1 MSSKTINDME
11 TIEPPTQGKNKA
23 GGKYNGGYPSIREL
37 INRPS
42 TGDLSGKKLMIVGSR
57 GGASGFAQS
66 SGGASEET
74 KGKSKMNI
82 KKILEKAK
90 TKSKLEET
98 MCNECGVYESKCA
111 CKKMQED
118 TKENFEE
125 MNLHVSP
132 EQHDKSTNTVY
143 HIVHHD
149 DKEIGTIGTNAKEH
163 IAKHGKWGFED
174 IHGYG
179 RRRDEPMLH
188 SKDDAIKALANR
200 HAEHMQKM
208 VKEEIKLNEAG
219 IETADDNN
227 PKYGT
232 DEVSRINYQFDNVFK
247 NSFTNPYLIVN
258 AVSAI
263 LERFSIQMPVID
275 PSGRNEIHVLHIHQ
289 EEGDLFVYI
298 AIERNGRGH
307 YDAFVQL
314 VDKEGLSVL
323 QSHDGAGEFDTGNTG
338 NNGDRF
344 NAGILKT
351 SRRTDDN

>member
-11 TIEPPTQGKNKA
+11 TIEPPTHGKNKA

-37 INRPS
+37 MNRPS

-57 GGASGFAQS
+57 GGAPGFAQS

-74 KGKSKMNI
+74 KGKSKMSI

-90 TKSKLEET
+90 AKSKLEET

-111 CKKMQED
+111 CKKIQED

-125 MNLHVSP
+125 I
-132 EQHDKSTNTVY
+132 E
-143 HIVHHD
+143 
-149 DKEIGTIGTNAKEH
+149 
-163 IAKHGKWGFED
+163 
-174 IHGYG
+174 
-179 RRRDEPMLH
+179 
-188 SKDDAIKALANR
+188 
-200 HAEHMQKM
+200 
-208 VKEEIKLNEAG
+208 LNEAG
-219 IETADDNN
+219 IATADDND

-275 PSGRNEIHVLHIHQ
+275 PSGRNEVHVLHIHQ

-323 QSHDGAGEFDTGNTG
+323 QSHDEVGKFDTN

-344 NAGILKT
+344 NTGILKT
-351 SRRTDDN
+351 SRRTDDF